1 MPKTTEKLIGKDAP
15 QFCLPSSDGAEVC
28 LERYC
33 GNWIILYFYPRD
45 NTPGCTLEAIQFN
58 GELDAFKDSGAVV
71 IGISPDTQES
81 HQKFQE
87 KHGLNF
93 LLLSDLDHRVLDSY
107 GVWKPKVLFGRERLG
122 VERSTFLIDPQG
134 KIVEVWRK
142 VRVPGHA
149 AVVLAAL
156 NRYRKL

>member
-1 MPKTTEKLIGKDAP
+1 MPNTPEKLIGEDAP
-15 QFCLPSSDGAEVC
+15 QFCLPDSAGTEVC
-28 LERYC
+28 LQKYR

-58 GELDAFKDSGAVV
+58 RELDAFKDSGAVV
-71 IGISPDTQES
+71 IGVSPDTPES

-93 LLLSDLDHRVLDSY
+93 LLLSDPDHRVLNSY
-107 GVWKPKVLFGRERLG
+107 GVWKPKVLFGKERLG

-134 KIVEVWRK
+134 KIAEAWRK

-149 AVVLAAL
+149 AAVLAAL
-156 NRYRKL
+156 KKHRET